1 MRAHIVRVHH
11 LNGRMSRFG
20 IVFAVEVS
28 KEILWFV
35 LFFSVLCAVL
45 LFMRESPGRVQ
56 SVRRCKDNILT
67 VRSSPRGQAKAVR
80 RLAKTHPRGVMCETT
95 VASTTSGK
103 LGYGSLRRRV
113 LHEGVDDSSSSA
125 GGGNNW
131 ILDQFYGGLCEED
144 FHNMSAFSA

>member
-1 MRAHIVRVHH
+1 MRAHTVRVHH

-20 IVFAVEVS
+20 VVFAVEVS
-28 KEILWFV
+28 EEILWFV

-56 SVRRCKDNILT
+56 TVQRCKDNIVT
-67 VRSSPRGQAKAVR
+67 PRGQAKALR
-80 RLAKTHPRGVMCETT
+80 RPAKTQPRGLMCETT